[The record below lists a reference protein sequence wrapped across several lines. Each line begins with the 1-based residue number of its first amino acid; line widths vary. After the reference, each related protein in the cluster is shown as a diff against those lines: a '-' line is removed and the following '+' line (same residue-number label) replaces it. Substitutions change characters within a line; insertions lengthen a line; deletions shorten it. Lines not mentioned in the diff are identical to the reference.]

1 MKRPQICALRLVI
14 FVRKIKLDELNKFD
28 GCFLTGTA
36 AEVTPVSQ
44 IGDIKFTVVDLIKK
58 LDENYSKLVNKNL

>member
-1 MKRPQICALRLVI
+1 MTNE
-14 FVRKIKLDELNKFD
+14 ELSKFK

-44 IGDIKFTVVDLIKK
+44 IDNYKFTVCDLIKD
-58 LDENYSKLVNKNL
+58 LSVSYQTLVRKKSAA

>member
-1 MKRPQICALRLVI
+1 MLFRSQIKVLE
-14 FVRKIKLDELNKFD
+14 RKIKLDELNKFD

-44 IGDIKFTVVDLIKK
+44 IGDIKFAIVDVIKK
-58 LDENYSKLVNKNL
+58 LDDNYSKLVNKKS